1 MTGSSDKRIQLWNT
15 NTNNNDELSPD
26 NRTLEGH
33 DDSVWIL
40 AFSKD
45 GQNLASGSLDGT
57 VRLWDM
63 DLLRERLKLTGH
75 TGGIKALAYTED
87 NRILACG
94 TGLDGILRLWDAGTS
109 GQLSTLLDHAGLNKA
124 VTFSSDGRTLASG
137 GNEDRTILLSDVPK
151 VINNDS
157 DNSLLHSLTGNRHGI
172 YRARFIFPDTRS
184 AFTFCTQQT
193 R

>member
-1 MTGSSDKRIQLWNT
+1 MPLEAGINAFSYGNIH
-15 NTNNNDELSPD
+15 TNNINKLSPD
-26 NRTLEGH
+26 NFSLKGH
-33 DDSVWIL
+33 NDSVWIL

-45 GQNLASGSLDGT
+45 GQNMASGSLDGT
-57 VRLWDM
+57 VRLWD
-63 DLLRERLKLTGH
+63 LNLRIERLKLTGH

-109 GQLSTLLDHAGLNKA
+109 GQLSTLLDHAGLNEA

-137 GNEDRTILLSDVPK
+137 GSEDQTILLSDVNK
-151 VINNDS
+151 ILNTDLT

-172 YRARFIFPDTRS
+172 TALALSSPDT
-184 AFTFCTQQT
+184 
-193 R
+193 